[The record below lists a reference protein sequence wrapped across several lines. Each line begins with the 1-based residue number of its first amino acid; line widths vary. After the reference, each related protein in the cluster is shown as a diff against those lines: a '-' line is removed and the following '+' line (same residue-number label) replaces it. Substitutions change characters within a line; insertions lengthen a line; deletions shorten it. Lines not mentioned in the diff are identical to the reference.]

1 MLRSRAATP
10 AGAAAFCLPV
20 PACPWGMFRV
30 CLRAVYIRR
39 GRTGRDGTV
48 SRSSVSGPGGGWPL
62 CVCRGRRAGERA
74 AHRARRGLRGG
85 CRLFCGTGHLLGLR
99 LILCCH
105 LADRGG
111 EGRLSRVC
119 LRGYLAGAGDP
130 APVVSRRGKAVP
142 RLLFGRSGR
151 GRNGCPA
158 PACNCAA
165 DRAFCT
171 CLRSRGGEG
180 RALRGRKPLR
190 FQLLR
195 LAALRRFRYSVGGTP
210 YEQKSRPRCA
220 GAGRKERTT

>member
-1 MLRSRAATP
+1 M
-10 AGAAAFCLPV
+10 
-20 PACPWGMFRV
+20 PACA
-30 CLRAVYIRR
+30 CLSMWDVLRLFA
-39 GRTGRDGTV
+39 GRSYPPRLTGRDGTV
-48 SRSSVSGPGGGWPL
+48 LRPSVSCPGGGWPL
-62 CVCRGRRAGERA
+62 CVCRGRRAGEGRPSRPPRA
-74 AHRARRGLRGG
+74 AWRGG
-85 CRLFCGTGHLLGLR
+85 AARVTCWGF
-99 LILCCH
+99 
-105 LADRGG
+105 DRPRACPPSDHGG
-111 EGRLSRVC
+111 ASRVC
-119 LRGYLAGAGDP
+119 LRGYLTGAGNP

-195 LAALRRFRYSVGGTP
+195 LAARRRFRYPVGGTP